1 MNKEFRISDYIV
13 KSEIPSNYKEKDII
27 IFSTRTGNIVTIK
40 EELFRK
46 ITNNDIEN
54 IEKQTLKSL
63 YEHKII
69 IPKDEIEK
77 QTIIEE
83 NRELEKIK
91 TGISFVIQPT
101 GNCQLGCFY
110 CGQSHTNIKMSDIT
124 VGKVY
129 DRITDIIRREG
140 YESLFITWYGGEP
153 LLALNSIEILSRK
166 LITFCQENGISYN
179 ADIITNGVLLKK
191 DTFRKLI
198 DYKVRLFQIT
208 LDGTKYFHDNRRVTK
223 GGKGSFD
230 IIMKNIV
237 ECVEEN
243 VSNNLNSSFNIRLN
257 IDKENVVAVDEL
269 IDYFHS
275 LNLVDK
281 VNFSFSPIFDWG
293 GNKANT
299 NNIDI
304 RDFSEKEIDWI
315 LKIHDLGGHID
326 VSLPSRKHAPCM
338 VANKDYEV
346 FDAFGNIFPCY
357 ELPYTKI
364 YQNEDYIEGNLR
376 TNKTII
382 KTGKLREFVKNLEK
396 GENICIDCEFFP
408 VCASSCP
415 KSWLAGDIACP
426 TFKFNIED
434 KILLYYYLKKLK

>member
-166 LITFCQENGISYN
+166 LITFCQEN
-179 ADIITNGVLLKK
+179 
-191 DTFRKLI
+191 
-198 DYKVRLFQIT
+198 
-208 LDGTKYFHDNRRVTK
+208 
-223 GGKGSFD
+223 
-230 IIMKNIV
+230 IM
-237 ECVEEN
+237 
-243 VSNNLNSSFNIRLN
+243 R
-257 IDKENVVAVDEL
+257 
-269 IDYFHS
+269 
-275 LNLVDK
+275 
-281 VNFSFSPIFDWG
+281 
-293 GNKANT
+293 
-299 NNIDI
+299 
-304 RDFSEKEIDWI
+304 I
-315 LKIHDLGGHID
+315 L
-326 VSLPSRKHAPCM
+326 
-338 VANKDYEV
+338 
-346 FDAFGNIFPCY
+346 
-357 ELPYTKI
+357 
-364 YQNEDYIEGNLR
+364 
-376 TNKTII
+376 
-382 KTGKLREFVKNLEK
+382 
-396 GENICIDCEFFP
+396 
-408 VCASSCP
+408 
-415 KSWLAGDIACP
+415 
-426 TFKFNIED
+426 
-434 KILLYYYLKKLK
+434 